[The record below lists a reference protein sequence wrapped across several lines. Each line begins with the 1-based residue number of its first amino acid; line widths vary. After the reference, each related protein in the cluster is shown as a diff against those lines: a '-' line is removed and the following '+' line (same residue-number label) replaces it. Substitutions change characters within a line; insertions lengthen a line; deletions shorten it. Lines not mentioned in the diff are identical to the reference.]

1 MIKTISE
8 GQIEGIVIIINSVK
22 DIHGKAI
29 SNKVV
34 ITKELDQKLLSHLF
48 NVKGIIVEEGSL
60 LSHVSIFCREANI
73 PCKIIHN
80 ATKIYKDGDEIKIN

>member
-8 GQIEGIVIIINSVK
+8 GQIEGIVIIIDSIK

-48 NVKGIIVEEGSL
+48 TVKGIIVEEGSL

-73 PCKIIHN
+73 PCKLIDN
-80 ATKIYKDGDEIKIN
+80 ATKIYKDGDTIKID

>member
-8 GQIEGIVIIINSVK
+8 GQIEGIVIIIDSIK

-48 NVKGIIVEEGSL
+48 TVKGIIVEEGSL
-60 LSHVSIFCREANI
+60 ISHVSIFCREANI
-73 PCKIIHN
+73 PCMLIDN
-80 ATKIYKDGDEIKIN
+80 ATKIYKDGDTIKID